1 MLICVSTKNHNYSAF
16 LIFYYNFS
24 EKLEVNN
31 SVSFAKSAPASTIPP
46 VTRSGSQTRLNVPR
60 STVPA
65 AVSITEYFFTSSRKN
80 PIFHLEMTFKE
91 QLHECSKLY
100 AAASELIGR
109 FHNVKSNDDLE
120 KINLA
125 AVKKLG
131 ELRSSVSILKDL
143 Q

>member
-1 MLICVSTKNHNYSAF
+1 
-16 LIFYYNFS
+16 
-24 EKLEVNN
+24 
-31 SVSFAKSAPASTIPP
+31 
-46 VTRSGSQTRLNVPR
+46 
-60 STVPA
+60 
-65 AVSITEYFFTSSRKN
+65 
-80 PIFHLEMTFKE
+80 MTFKE

-100 AAASELIGR
+100 AAASELIGK
-109 FHNVKSNDDLE
+109 FYSVKSNDDLE

>member
-1 MLICVSTKNHNYSAF
+1 
-16 LIFYYNFS
+16 
-24 EKLEVNN
+24 
-31 SVSFAKSAPASTIPP
+31 
-46 VTRSGSQTRLNVPR
+46 
-60 STVPA
+60 
-65 AVSITEYFFTSSRKN
+65 
-80 PIFHLEMTFKE
+80 MTFKE

-100 AAASELIGR
+100 AAASELIGK
-109 FHNVKSNDDLE
+109 FYNVKSNDDLE